1 MVRIFGRKR
10 EESGE
15 KERAIMAGHPS
26 FKAQISVSQEEVE
39 KARKEL
45 RLLEVEKD
53 IAQYALMKIYEA
65 EAGGL
70 MTAAERDSL
79 AERYKAQMKSVEER
93 ILRNQMLITLRELE
107 VGQSELVKMF
117 NEKFTELENRIQEIR
132 SRLGYGASPS
142 SARAQAPAQ
151 APAPAQASIPKAQP
165 SVRGTSKAEQGE
177 ATPFRRSRERAA
189 GGEGEAA
196 PAPPKTEAET
206 EIERLRSEI
215 QKALEKLEQIELEI

>member
-1 MVRIFGRKR
+1 MVRIFGRKK

-15 KERAIMAGHPS
+15 KDRASTAGHPS
-26 FKAQISVSQEEVE
+26 FSLKPQISVSEGEAD
-39 KARKEL
+39 KAKKEL
-45 RLLEVEKD
+45 RLLEIEKD

-70 MTAAERDSL
+70 MSVTERDSL

-93 ILRNQMLITLRELE
+93 IHRNQMLITLRELE

-117 NEKFTELENRIQEIR
+117 NEKFAELENRIQEIR
-132 SRLGYGASPS
+132 NRLGYAAPLSQSPS
-142 SARAQAPAQ
+142 PTPTPSTAT
-151 APAPAQASIPKAQP
+151 KAQP
-165 SVRGTSKAEQGE
+165 SSKEIPKAEQRE
-177 ATPFRRSRERAA
+177 TRPSRRSRERGE
-189 GGEGEAA
+189 GGEGEGE
-196 PAPPKTEAET
+196 PATGPPKTEAEM

>member
-151 APAPAQASIPKAQP
+151 ASIPKAQP

-177 ATPFRRSRERAA
+177 APPFRRSRERAA

>member
-1 MVRIFGRKR
+1 MMRIFGRKK

-15 KERAIMAGHPS
+15 KEKAPTAGHPS
-26 FKAQISVSQEEVE
+26 FSLKPQISVSEGEAD
-39 KARKEL
+39 KAKKEL

-70 MTAAERDSL
+70 ISVAERDSL

-117 NEKFTELENRIQEIR
+117 NEKFAELENRIQEIR
-132 SRLGYGASPS
+132 NKLGYTAPLSQSPS
-142 SARAQAPAQ
+142 A
-151 APAPAQASIPKAQP
+151 KD
-165 SVRGTSKAEQGE
+165 
-177 ATPFRRSRERAA
+177 
-189 GGEGEAA
+189 
-196 PAPPKTEAET
+196 
-206 EIERLRSEI
+206 
-215 QKALEKLEQIELEI
+215 

>member
-132 SRLGYGASPS
+132 SRLGYGVSLS
-142 SARAQAPAQ
+142 SAQAP

-177 ATPFRRSRERAA
+177 ATPSRRSRERAA